1 MQSLASNPQNEWTSV
16 PPAEALRL
24 LDTNID
30 GLSEEEAERRLR
42 EYGPNKLQEKSPKSP
57 LTLFLEQFKSIL
69 VVILLVAAG
78 VSAYLAVAEGEP
90 LTDTYVILAILILNA
105 VLGFVQEYRA
115 EKAVE
120 ALKKLI
126 NPRSV
131 VVRGGEERSIDSTLL
146 VPGDVVKLEAGDRIS
161 ADLRVIE
168 SYNLESDESI
178 LTGESLPVVK
188 SSEAVSEYQEE
199 KTCLLFMGTV
209 VTSGRA
215 VAVVTRTGMKT
226 VFGSIAGMV
235 QSAPD
240 EEPPIN
246 RKVEVLG
253 RQLGAISVA
262 LCLLVFVMGFG
273 IYRLPLEQTLLTAI
287 SLAVSAIPEGL
298 PAVLTITMALGV
310 AAMARQKAIVK
321 KLASVETLGSTTV
334 ICSDKTGT
342 ITKNEMTLRRLN
354 LLYRHIEVTGSGYEP
369 TGDFI
374 QENRRLQVTD
384 DPLLELA
391 LRIGVQ
397 CNSSNLHKEND
408 KWVILGDPTEG
419 ALTVAGAKA
428 GLKRLNGEDHKLVA
442 EYSFDST
449 RKRMS
454 AVYRLADGSLRSYVK
469 GAPEELLLVCN
480 TIRDEEEV
488 RNLAQ
493 GDHDYF
499 SSAMKQMA
507 GEALRVIGLAYR
519 DYPAGSSVPSI
530 EDAEKGLT
538 FVGLV
543 GMIDPPREE
552 AKEAITAAKRA
563 GIRPVMLTGD
573 HVLTARAIAKQ
584 VGILDYETPNSVLVG
599 GYIDEL
605 SEEQLD
611 SIVDEI
617 RVCAR
622 VSPQHKTRIAQALKE
637 KGHIVAMTGD
647 GVNDAPALKAAD
659 IGIAMGIKGTDVTKE
674 AAHMILEDD
683 NFATIVKA
691 VEGGRR
697 IYSNITK
704 YVRLMLC
711 ANFDEFLLILVT
723 TFLGLPVPFL
733 PIQVLWIN
741 LVTDGLPA
749 VALSNDL
756 GEKGLMDQPPRDPR
770 EGLLDRFWVFI
781 AFAALV
787 AFVADFIP
795 YYLVLGWTVDPAV
808 ARTVCVTSIVFFEL
822 VLVFQVR
829 SETRHFFSQGWD
841 ALFSNPSL
849 LVAVVASVLL
859 QIGAIYFPPL
869 SGVLKMVPLSLE
881 QLGLTF
887 AAAGS
892 ALIIV
897 PRLFIK
903 PPKVRES

>member
-1 MQSLASNPQNEWTSV
+1 MNQMNQS
-16 PPAEALRL
+16 
-24 LDTNID
+24 
-30 GLSEEEAERRLR
+30 
-42 EYGPNKLQEKSPKSP
+42 
-57 LTLFLEQFKSIL
+57 
-69 VVILLVAAG
+69 
-78 VSAYLAVAEGEP
+78 
-90 LTDTYVILAILILNA
+90 
-105 VLGFVQEYRA
+105 
-115 EKAVE
+115 
-120 ALKKLI
+120 
-126 NPRSV
+126 
-131 VVRGGEERSIDSTLL
+131 
-146 VPGDVVKLEAGDRIS
+146 
-161 ADLRVIE
+161 
-168 SYNLESDESI
+168 
-178 LTGESLPVVK
+178 LTGESLPVAK
-188 SSEAVSEYQEE
+188 SSEAVSEEREE

-209 VTSGRA
+209 VTSGRGIA
-215 VAVVTRTGMKT
+215 VITRTGMKT
-226 VFGSIAGMV
+226 VFGNIAGMV
-235 QSAPD
+235 QSTPD

-262 LCLLVFVMGFG
+262 LCVLVFVLGFG
-273 IYRLPLEQTLLTAI
+273 VYHLPLEQTLLTSI

-310 AAMARQKAIVK
+310 AAMAREKAIVK

-342 ITKNEMTLRRLN
+342 ITKNEMTVLRVN

-369 TGDFI
+369 TGDYL
-374 QENRRLQVTD
+374 QEKRKLQIAD

-397 CNSSNLHKEND
+397 CNSSTISKENN
-408 KWVILGDPTEG
+408 KWVVLGDPTEG
-419 ALTVAGAKA
+419 ALTVAGAKV
-428 GLKRLNGEDHKLVA
+428 GLKRLNQEDHKLVA

-454 AVYRLADGSLRSYVK
+454 VIYRLADGGLRSYVK
-469 GAPEELLLVCN
+469 GAPEELLLVCSS
-480 TIRDEEEV
+480 IRDGNEI
-488 RNLAQ
+488 RILTK

-499 SSAMKQMA
+499 STNMKQMA
-507 GEALRVIGLAYR
+507 EEALRVIGLAYR
-519 DYPAGSSVPSI
+519 DYPAGTPLPSRD
-530 EDAEKGLT
+530 EAETGLT
-538 FVGLV
+538 FVGLS

-552 AKEAITAAKRA
+552 AKDAIAVAKRA

-584 VGILDYETPNSVLVG
+584 VGILEDETPNSVLVG
-599 GYIDEL
+599 GYIDQL
-605 SEEQLD
+605 SEEQLA

-622 VSPQHKTRIAQALKE
+622 VSPQHKTRIAIALKE

-659 IGIAMGIKGTDVTKE
+659 IGIAMGIKGTEVTKE
-674 AAHMILEDD
+674 AATMILEDD

-711 ANFDEFLLILVT
+711 ANFDEFLLILAT

-749 VALSNDL
+749 VALSNDP
-756 GEKGLMDQPPRDPR
+756 GEKGLMDRPPRDPR
-770 EGLLDRFWVFI
+770 EGLLSRFWLFI
-781 AFAALV
+781 AFSALV

-795 YYLVLGWTVDPAV
+795 YYLVLGWTMDPAV
-808 ARTVCVTSIVFFEL
+808 ARSVCVTSVVFFEL
-822 VLVFQVR
+822 ALVFQVR
-829 SETRHFFSQGWD
+829 SETKHFFSQGWE
-841 ALFSNPSL
+841 ALTSNKSL
-849 LVAVVASVLL
+849 LLAVVGSLLL
-859 QIGAIYFPPL
+859 QMGALYFPPL
-869 SGVLKMVPLSLE
+869 SGVLKMVPLSLD
-881 QLGLTF
+881 QLLLTF

-892 ALIIV
+892 AFVIV

-903 PPKVRES
+903 PTKARKI